1 MSDVERCDIA
11 GSTATLEVAQPLKH
25 LTGRRV
31 RLTPRECDVARGVAN
46 GLTNKRMARDLGISE
61 FTVRDHVSAL
71 LRKCETATRTRLAVL
86 VSSGML
92 LGDDLFL

>member
-1 MSDVERCDIA
+1 MSDLDQSDPA
-11 GSTATLEVAQPLKH
+11 SSTAKAEVARLRHPS
-25 LTGRRV
+25 GRRV
-31 RLTPRECDVARGVAN
+31 RLTPRESDVARGIAN
-46 GLTNKRMARDLGISE
+46 GLTNKRMARELGISE

-71 LRKCETATRTRLAVL
+71 LRKCETATRTRLAVI